1 MLRKIAFAAA
11 LAAAS
16 PAAPAFAA
24 DSPAVGA
31 WDIVAE
37 TQMGKF
43 ESTMT
48 VAEAGGAYTV
58 AIEDKPMTGPDGQAM
73 PAMASSISDVKI
85 DGNAFSFKRT
95 IDFQGQA
102 IALSYSGT
110 VEGDK
115 LTATANSDFGPT
127 PIIGTRK
134 AS

>member
-1 MLRKIAFAAA
+1 MSRTIAFAAA

-16 PAAPAFAA
+16 FAAPALAA
-24 DSPAVGA
+24 GSPAVGA

-43 ESTMT
+43 ESTLT
-48 VAEAGGAYTV
+48 VAEAGGTYTV
-58 AIEDKPMTGPDGQAM
+58 AIEDKPMTGPDGAAM
-73 PAMASSISDVKI
+73 PAMPSTVSDVKV

-102 IALSYSGT
+102 IALSYEGA
-110 VEGDK
+110 VDGDK
-115 LTATANSDFGPT
+115 LTATASSDFGPT
-127 PIIGTRK
+127 PITGTRK

>member
-11 LAAAS
+11 LAATAF
-16 PAAPAFAA
+16 AAPAFAA
-24 DSPAVGA
+24 GSPAVGA

-58 AIEDKPMTGPDGQAM
+58 AIEDKPATGPDGSPM
-73 PAMASSISDVKI
+73 PAMASTISEVKVE
-85 DGNAFSFKRT
+85 GNAFSFKRT

-102 IALSYSGT
+102 IALSYAGT
-110 VEGDK
+110 VDGDK

-127 PIIGTRK
+127 PITGTRK

>member
-1 MLRKIAFAAA
+1 MLKKIAFAAA
-11 LAAAS
+11 LAGAS
-16 PAAPAFAA
+16 FAAPAFAA
-24 DSPAVGA
+24 GSAAVGT

-48 VAEAGGAYTV
+48 VAEAGGAYAV
-58 AIEDKPMTGPDGQAM
+58 DIQDKPATGPDGSAM
-73 PAMASSISDVKI
+73 PAMPSKVSDVKVE
-85 DGNAFSFKRT
+85 GNAFSFKRT

-110 VEGDK
+110 VDGDK

-127 PIIGTRK
+127 PITGTRK

>member
-1 MLRKIAFAAA
+1 MLRKFAFAAA
-11 LAAAS
+11 LASAS
-16 PAAPAFAA
+16 FAAPAFAA
-24 DSPAVGA
+24 SPTVGT

-58 AIEDKPMTGPDGQAM
+58 DIQDKPATAPDGSVQPAM
-73 PAMASSISDVKI
+73 PSKVSDVKV

-95 IDFQGQA
+95 IDFQGQS
-102 IALSYSGT
+102 IALSYAGT
-110 VEGDK
+110 VDGDK

-127 PIIGTRK
+127 PITGTRK